1 MKKIFQSY
9 PFFLLF
15 LLLPFAC
22 VKPYEPPQIAGP
34 NDYLVVEGTI
44 NCNPDGITTIALSH
58 SRALNDTVINKP
70 ESNAMVMIESASG
83 STYPLNTIG
92 NGLYVS
98 DKLMLSPNEKYRLR
112 IILQG
117 NKNYLSDLVPV
128 VQTTT
133 LDSLHWVE
141 RDKTVFIY
149 ADAHDPQNNTRN
161 YRWDYKETWEYR
173 AWFES
178 FLVFNNGVVNFRDS
192 ADLTYRCWAEESGN
206 KLLLH
211 TTEQLSEDR
220 VKDFLVTTLPSASTK
235 LQEKYSIEVNQT
247 GLTREAYDYWKILQ
261 RNTEQ
266 LGSIF
271 DAQPS
276 QLRGNIKNTAD
287 PDEPVIGYV
296 NAATITSYRIF
307 IRREQIKDRIQLV
320 SNCITI
326 TTTQDS
332 AAHYLSDPRLA
343 PAYYVSGGGITLSTV
358 DCVDCRLKGGTTNK
372 PAYWE

>member
-1 MKKIFQSY
+1 MKYNFLPY
-9 PFFLLF
+9 PFFILF
-15 LLLPFAC
+15 LLLQFAC
-22 VKPYEPPQIAGP
+22 VKPYEPPQIIGP
-34 NDYLVVEGTI
+34 NNYLVVEGTI
-44 NCNPDGITTIALSH
+44 NCNPDDITTIALSH
-58 SRALNDTVINKP
+58 SRPLNDTVINRP
-70 ESNAMVMIESASG
+70 VLNAIIMIESESG
-83 STYPLNTIG
+83 SGYLLHSVG
-92 NGLYVS
+92 NGVYVS
-98 DKLMLSPNEKYRLR
+98 DSLSLNQNEKYRLR
-112 IILQG
+112 ITLQG
-117 NKNYLSDLVPV
+117 NENYLSELVPV
-128 VQTTT
+128 VKTTT
-133 LDSLHWVE
+133 IDSLHWIE
-141 RDKTVFIY
+141 RDKTVYIY
-149 ADAHDPQNNTRN
+149 ADAYDQQNNTRN
-161 YRWDYKETWEYR
+161 YRWDFKETWEYR

-192 ADLTYRCWAEESGN
+192 ADLTYRCWDEEIGN

-211 TTEQLSEDR
+211 STEQLSEDR
-220 VKDFLVTTLPSASTK
+220 VEDFLITSLPAASTK

-247 GLTREAYDYWKILQ
+247 GLSRDAYNYWKILQ

-271 DAQPS
+271 DAQPT

-307 IRREQIKDRIQLV
+307 ILRGQIMDRIQLV

-326 TTTQDS
+326 TTTPDS
-332 AAHYLSDPRLA
+332 VAHYLSDARLA